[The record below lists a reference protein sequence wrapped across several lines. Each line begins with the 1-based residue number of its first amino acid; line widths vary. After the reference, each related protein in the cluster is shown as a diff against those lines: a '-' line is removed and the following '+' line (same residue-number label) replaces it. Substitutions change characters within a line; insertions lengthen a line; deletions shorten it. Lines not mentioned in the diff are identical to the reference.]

1 MKTATHI
8 SETYVV
14 VHHLRPQQEVEAI
27 LFDLTPLHIDLKG
40 ISIRVL
46 DSVLYL
52 DGGISSQLPADIA
65 EDQVMDVPG
74 LLKINNKINA

>member
-46 DSVLYL
+46 DGVLYL